1 MSYTEPPPPPPPGYG
16 GAPPAPYGGQPAGT
30 NKKAIW
36 SLVTGILSLL
46 CCSPL
51 GIAAIIL
58 GHSAKSEIASTGQG
72 GRGMAQAGFI
82 LGIIGLVFMV
92 ISIILI
98 ATGNFAFDFETST
111 S

>member
-1 MSYTEPPPPPPPGYG
+1 ML
-16 GAPPAPYGGQPAGT
+16 
-30 NKKAIW
+30 I
-36 SLVTGILSLL
+36 

-58 GHSAKSEIASTGQG
+58 GNSAKSEIASTGQG